1 MSIGKLELL
10 RLFHDNC
17 NLFFDALIEIL
28 PHEKDLRML
37 QILFRNTIPIEQAM
51 NIFTARIL
59 PYVDLI
65 EKQDPK
71 FFIEG
76 NDLFEGLHE
85 DKVNYFKQIWLST
98 SLSQEDKDSLWQWF
112 QLFSGLAIN
121 FKPYID
127 HSLCNV

>member
-1 MSIGKLELL
+1 MSIGKIELL
-10 RLFHDNC
+10 RLFNENC

-51 NIFTARIL
+51 NIFTHRIL

-71 FFIEG
+71 FFIDG

-85 DKVNYFKQIWLST
+85 DKVNYFKQIWLSKT
-98 SLSQEDKDSLWQWF
+98 LSQEDKDSLWQWF
-112 QLFSGLAIN
+112 QLFASLAIN
-121 FKPYID
+121 FKPYVD
-127 HSLCNV
+127 PSLCIV